1 MFHKY
6 LVLLLCLLFQRPL
19 GMHIYQALLS
29 KCVETFEWS
38 LKVFILGVESTL
50 VIHREAKTVIN
61 G

>member
-1 MFHKY
+1 
-6 LVLLLCLLFQRPL
+6 
-19 GMHIYQALLS
+19 MHIYQALLS